1 MNVGAARTVL
11 ARVAAEFG
19 QVIASL
25 EALRRSFGLIAAG
38 PDPASTDPAG
48 RDHLA
53 GLRPQIH
60 GLLARHR
67 GLVAGAGVVTAP
79 GLLADAEYWLE
90 WWWSPAGTA
99 EPGRLRVNL
108 DPGSPDFFDYP
119 AEDWFATP
127 RDTGRPHVSG
137 PSVDYACTSEYALT
151 IALPVMAGDRFAG
164 VAAADVLVSSLEERV
179 LPRLRG
185 LSPSCVLATG
195 QGRVV
200 ASASPRYA
208 PGLRAA
214 PAAQQVT
221 LPSGT
226 TGTPGFA
233 LDWQLLDGHD

>member
-1 MNVGAARTVL
+1 VNTGSARTVL
-11 ARVAAEFG
+11 TRVAAEFE

-25 EALRRSFGLIAAG
+25 EPLRQSFGQLAAAPG
-38 PDPASTDPAG
+38 PATLDD
-48 RDHLA
+48 LA
-53 GLRPQIH
+53 ALQPRIH
-60 GLLARHR
+60 DLLARHR

-90 WWWSPAGTA
+90 WWWSPAGAA

-127 RDTGRPHVSG
+127 RGTARPHVSG

-151 IALPVMAGDRFAG
+151 IALPVTAGDRFAG

-200 ASASPRYA
+200 ASASPRFA

-214 PAAQQVT
+214 PAAQRVT
-221 LPSGT
+221 LPSGK

-233 LDWQLLDGHD
+233 LDWQLLDGHA